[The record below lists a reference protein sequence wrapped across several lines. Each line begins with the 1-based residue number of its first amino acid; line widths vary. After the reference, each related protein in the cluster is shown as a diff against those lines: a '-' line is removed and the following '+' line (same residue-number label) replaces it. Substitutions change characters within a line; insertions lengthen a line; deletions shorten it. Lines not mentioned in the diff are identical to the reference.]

1 MRVRTLL
8 TRPAGL
14 GRLIVVAAS
23 AALALLASPAH
34 AEPAM
39 WVLKDA
45 DSTIYLLGT
54 MHATKPSMNWR
65 SGKIDAAFAASDE
78 FWMEATENGD
88 MAMLQDL
95 VVEHGLDRAHPLSSK
110 LSGDDWARLQAA
122 AKAAGLPIRTIE
134 HMRPWLAA
142 VSLSLGPAMKD
153 GYDPMKG
160 VDKLLEASARAE
172 GKTVKTFETP
182 EVQILMFASLSQKSE
197 VAFLVQSLD
206 EIASSRTTVDQ
217 MADAWMA
224 GDIAVLETMSV
235 GKLKASAP
243 ELYESVFVR
252 RNLDWCDQIAGI
264 MKGAGTSFVAVGAG
278 HLVGDQGV
286 PAILTERGFTV
297 TPY

>member
-1 MRVRTLL
+1 MRVRALL
-8 TRPAGL
+8 TMPAGL
-14 GRLIVVAAS
+14 GRLIVAAAS
-23 AALALLASPAH
+23 AALALLASPVH

-65 SGKIDAAFAASDE
+65 SDKIEAAFAASDE

-88 MAMLQDL
+88 MAMLEGL
-95 VVEHGLDRAHPLSSK
+95 IVKHGLDRVHPLSSK
-110 LSGDDWARLQAA
+110 LSGDDWARVQAA
-122 AKAAGLPIRTIE
+122 AKTAGLPIRALE

-160 VDKLLEASARAE
+160 ADRLLEASARAA

-182 EVQILMFASLSQKSE
+182 EVQILMFASLSQESE

-206 EIASSRTTVDQ
+206 EIASSRSLVDQ
-217 MADAWMA
+217 MADAWMV

-235 GKLKASAP
+235 GKLKAGAP

-252 RNLDWCDQIAGI
+252 RNLDWCDQIADI
-264 MKGAGTSFVAVGAG
+264 MKGSGTSFVAVGAG

-286 PAILTERGFTV
+286 PAILTQRGFTV
-297 TPY
+297 TQY